1 MNGRRERETETEEQC
16 GRKEGAVRV
25 VGGLQ
30 DEV

>member
-1 MNGRRERETETEEQC
+1 MEGERETDAEEQC
-16 GRKEGAVRV
+16 GRKEGAVSV

>member
-1 MNGRRERETETEEQC
+1 MEGERETETEEQC